1 MKKMPDKIA
10 LTDEC
15 AGGGRLNYIDSI
27 KFIVC
32 VLVFVG
38 HFYYGFYTAASKTPD
53 LSKMVVYTHTLC
65 RFFFSRVFTVSVFS
79 FLSGYLISKKVYGK
93 KNLIKKWVGRYFRF
107 SIPLFFVYFFIM
119 LCKQNLTSQA
129 CEYMADVLESR
140 WLLYGTETSFTMWH
154 VLKASLITTLFFGNS
169 SFETPVWTLQP
180 MYIGYVR
187 KRQILRLG

>member
-53 LSKMVVYTHTLC
+53 LSKMVVYT
-65 RFFFSRVFTVSVFS
+65 
-79 FLSGYLISKKVYGK
+79 
-93 KNLIKKWVGRYFRF
+93 
-107 SIPLFFVYFFIM
+107 LF
-119 LCKQNLTSQA
+119 Q
-129 CEYMADVLESR
+129 
-140 WLLYGTETSFTMWH
+140 
-154 VLKASLITTLFFGNS
+154 
-169 SFETPVWTLQP
+169 
-180 MYIGYVR
+180 
-187 KRQILRLG
+187 